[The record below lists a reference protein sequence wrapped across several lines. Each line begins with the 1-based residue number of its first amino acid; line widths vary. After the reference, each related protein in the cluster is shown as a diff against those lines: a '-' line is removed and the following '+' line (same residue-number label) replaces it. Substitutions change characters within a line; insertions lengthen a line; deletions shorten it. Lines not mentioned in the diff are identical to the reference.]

1 MTPLPALLAR
11 CAAVAPA
18 EARSALGVA
27 AGYLA
32 TGGAIDALRDAAS
45 ALRGAY
51 DLAAGRGPVARHV
64 GYVDRHA
71 ERFRHPWTDPVADAP
86 ALRPL
91 AACVAALYA
100 VEAAATGE
108 RPAVVGYYVRA
119 CEGWL

>member
-1 MTPLPALLAR
+1 MTLPALLAR
-11 CAAVAPA
+11 CASVAPA
-18 EARSALGVA
+18 EARSALDVA

-32 TGGAIDALRDAAS
+32 TGGALDALRDGAS
-45 ALRGAY
+45 ALRAAY
-51 DLAAGRGPVARHV
+51 DRAAGRGPGARRV

-71 ERFRHPWTDPVADAP
+71 ERYRFPWTDPCADAP

-108 RPAVVGYYVRA
+108 RPAVAAYYARA